1 MKLNIVA
8 AVLGGL
14 LVPLAVGL
22 VFPPAGLAVLGLELG
37 AWGLLADDGTTA

>member
-1 MKLNIVA
+1 MKLHIVA

-14 LVPLAVGL
+14 LLSAAAAL

-37 AWGLLADDGTTA
+37 AWGLLADDGNTE